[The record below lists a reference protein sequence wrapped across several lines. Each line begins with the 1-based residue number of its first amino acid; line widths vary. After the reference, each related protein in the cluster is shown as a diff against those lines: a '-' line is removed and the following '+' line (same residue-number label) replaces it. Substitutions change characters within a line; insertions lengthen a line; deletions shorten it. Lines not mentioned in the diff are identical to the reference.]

1 VLRRLCLTK
10 LVFVLLFSL
19 FSILVVVSSTIAEAK
34 RGEQPRCQEDCLAT
48 HSTRMKLLSEECL
61 KTGDKM
67 KYQDAV
73 EDEASRYFQCLTNCR
88 ALLPVK

>member
-1 VLRRLCLTK
+1 VLKKLCLKK
-10 LVFVLLFSL
+10 LVFVVLFFL
-19 FSILVVVSSTIAEAK
+19 FSILVAASSTIAK
-34 RGEQPRCQEDCLAT
+34 TNRGEEPQCQDECLAT
-48 HSTRMKLLSEECL
+48 HSTRMKLLSEECS

-67 KYQDAV
+67 KYQGAV